1 MRPKFPQ
8 PIDAGIRRVAR
19 DDGGIDRTDRYAGDP
34 VRMDIGFRKRLV
46 DASLICPER
55 TAALQQQGNA
65 LERQP
70 PFRGRE
76 VWSKLEIHCVSL
88 FLRSSD
94 HSRAVSIL
102 IVLACFARREKVG

>member
-8 PIDAGIRRVAR
+8 PIDAGIRRVTR
-19 DDGGIDRTDRYAGDP
+19 DDGGIDRTDRYACDP

-65 LERQP
+65 FEREP
-70 PFRGRE
+70 PFPGRE
-76 VWSKLEIHCVSL
+76 VWLKLKIH
-88 FLRSSD
+88 
-94 HSRAVSIL
+94 
-102 IVLACFARREKVG
+102 